1 MYNIIVGL
9 IKVEPTRLLK
19 KVGDYGNK
27 KIDDV
32 ENVNAGL
39 KIMSIPSGR
48 SYFGAQEIKCE
59 NEADVDLY
67 LQFLEFKKNNGL
79 FSEEFYNFMTK
90 PENINQTRRQI
101 DTYKLRVPVSSAH
114 GNAFAWWLYNRG
126 NEFTDERSIPH
137 RVMGYLG
144 Y

>member
-1 MYNIIVGL
+1 ME
-9 IKVEPTRLLK
+9 IKK
-19 KVGDYGNK
+19 FDN
-27 KIDDV
+27 V

-39 KIMSIPSGR
+39 KIMSIPSGQN
-48 SYFGAQEIKCE
+48 YFGAQEIECE
-59 NEADVDLY
+59 DEADVDLY
-67 LQFLEFKKNNGL
+67 LDFLEEKRGQGL
-79 FSEEFYNFMTK
+79 FSEEFYKFMTK

-101 DTYKLRVPVSSAH
+101 NTYKLGVPVSSVH

-137 RVMGYLG
+137 RVMGYFG